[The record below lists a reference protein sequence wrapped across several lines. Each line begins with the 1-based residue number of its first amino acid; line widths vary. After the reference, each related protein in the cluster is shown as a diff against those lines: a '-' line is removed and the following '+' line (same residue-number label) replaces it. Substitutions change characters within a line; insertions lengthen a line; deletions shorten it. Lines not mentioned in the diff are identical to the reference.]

1 MKEKEKDLIL
11 TGWGLI
17 VYPVAAAVV
26 LKALHGAAD
35 VQGVSRQRLPEYL
48 ETYDGKAK
56 RIFILGVGLNGDE
69 PRLAAALEALKKRG
83 VRVVW
88 ISAIDLTPSQ
98 RAVLA
103 PSLETKIYADKS
115 LLEAVGLVFGVDVAG
130 FEPYADED
138 KNFKKKKAKEDVKAW
153 WELVDAAMYAHRN
166 YQDEETYA
174 QAIAYLA
181 NGESAA
187 RWDAKVNDVVKRYRR
202 NNCRELVG
210 SSACIK
216 KLRERIDRIAK
227 AADAR
232 VLILAESGM
241 GKETVALQIHDKS
254 PRKDEAFYAFNCASV
269 TPNLLEDKFFGHEKG
284 AYTGADRQEAGLFEL
299 ANNGTLFLDE
309 IGELPLE
316 AQGVLLRVLEGGRFQ
331 RVGGRKDISTD
342 VRLVTAT
349 HRNLPELVRKGK
361 FRADLFQRLNVVQ
374 IRIPPLREHLED
386 VKDIADNWWFQHHRK
401 RLSDAQIAALKTY
414 TYPGNVRE
422 LLNLLERASALE
434 EEDFTELIREHK
446 EMNAGLFET
455 SADEDAA
462 ASEELA
468 VVVRRHVR
476 KIFDKY
482 GQNLSKTASALKVA
496 RNTVRKYL

>member
-1 MKEKEKDLIL
+1 MKEKEEKDLIL

-17 VYPVAAAVV
+17 AYPVAAAVA
-26 LKALHGAAD
+26 LKALHGAA
-35 VQGVSRQRLPEYL
+35 VVRGVSRQRLPECL
-48 ETYDGKAK
+48 ESYDGKAR
-56 RIFILGVGLNGDE
+56 RIFILGVGLSGDE
-69 PRLAAALEALKKRG
+69 PRLAAVLAAQKKRG
-83 VRVVW
+83 VKVVW
-88 ISAIDLTPSQ
+88 ISIIDLTPSQ

-103 PSLETKIYADKS
+103 PHLETKIYADKT
-115 LLEAVGLVFGVDVAG
+115 LLEAVGSVFGVDVAG
-130 FEPYADED
+130 VEPYADE
-138 KNFKKKKAKEDVKAW
+138 NRKKQADQEVAAW

-166 YQDEETYA
+166 YQDDETYA
-174 QAIAYLA
+174 QAIASLA
-181 NGESAA
+181 KGESRAA
-187 RWDAKVNDVVKRYRR
+187 WGDTAKDVVKRYRR

-210 SSACIK
+210 SSACIQ

-227 AADAR
+227 AGDAR

-254 PRKDEAFYAFNCASV
+254 PRRNELFYAFNCASV

-284 AYTGADRQEAGLFEL
+284 AYTGADRQEAGLFDL
-299 ANNGTLFLDE
+299 ADKGTLFLDE

-349 HRNLPELVRKGK
+349 HRNLPELVRTGR

-401 RLSDAQIAALKTY
+401 RLSDEQVAALKTY
-414 TYPGNVRE
+414 AYPGNVRE
-422 LLNLLERASALE
+422 LLNLLERASVLG
-434 EEDFTELIREHK
+434 EEDFTALIREHK

-455 SADEDAA
+455 PADEGAA
-462 ASEELA
+462 VSEELA
-468 VVVRRHVR
+468 VVVRLHVR

-496 RNTVRKYL
+496 RNTVRKYV